1 MHADKVPEVVVSRLS
16 LRNLVVRLS
25 LSSVNHVGELY
36 SILDEE
42 NGYVVSD
49 KIPVTLL
56 GVELDSKSTDIT
68 DSVRRTPAAQD
79 SRETEE
85 DRGLAGGVGEDASA
99 GNILGGLVELEGA
112 KGTSATGVDN
122 TLGDSFVVKAVDL
135 ELVR

>member
-1 MHADKVPEVVVSRLS
+1 M
-16 LRNLVVRLS
+16 RLS